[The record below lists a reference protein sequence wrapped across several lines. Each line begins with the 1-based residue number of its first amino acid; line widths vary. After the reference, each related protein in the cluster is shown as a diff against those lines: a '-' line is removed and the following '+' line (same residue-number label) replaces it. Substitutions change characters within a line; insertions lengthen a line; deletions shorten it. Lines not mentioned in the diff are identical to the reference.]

1 MNGKVWRL
9 SVAATL
15 CGFVIIYGIRA
26 AEDKPSDEGKAEDF
40 KGKTFEIKE
49 KGSASIILS
58 FASGKKA
65 TITVKSSAKSDVN
78 LFIFDDAKKVV
89 AKDDSEGPDCEI
101 AFTPKVSGKYTL
113 EIRNLGPG
121 DNKSTLK
128 VAFK

>member
-1 MNGKVWRL
+1 MNGQGWRL
-9 SVAATL
+9 SMVAVL
-15 CGFVIIYGIRA
+15 FGFVMLYGIRA

-65 TITVKSSAKSDVN
+65 TITVKSTAKSDVN
-78 LFIFDDAKKVV
+78 LFIYDDAKKLV

-101 AFTPKVSGKYTL
+101 SFAPKVSGKYTL
-113 EIRNLGPG
+113 TIRNLGPG